1 MSEIV
6 EQEAS
11 ERKGGGGEE
20 AQEERA
26 RALLEEEIRS
36 LMAVMESRMED
47 LHAMCLRIEENV
59 QTSLALRPREETSSS
74 SAGAAA
80 GKRNEVLLPQG
91 RQAPS
96 APLDYRE
103 QADEPSH
110 RSAAADPLISS
121 QFDPD
126 MLFRERQELHAAL
139 VGLAESACLFSEE
152 TRQGR
157 IEVLQKALRRAA
169 TYIKHL
175 CNELDVMQADSTVL
189 KKTEAEVQMVTDRLH
204 VCHACMDEMLGSMS
218 VRRDQ
223 EDQEERMSA
232 NESKLVVLVN
242 SLEGK
247 VARLM
252 RNMTGSTAAKQSENS
267 LVKELVDDLARLN
280 SERKELLRQI
290 EVLNER
296 CSMYMSQHSDEAM
309 QDV

>member
-1 MSEIV
+1 
-6 EQEAS
+6 
-11 ERKGGGGEE
+11 
-20 AQEERA
+20 
-26 RALLEEEIRS
+26 
-36 LMAVMESRMED
+36 
-47 LHAMCLRIEENV
+47 
-59 QTSLALRPREETSSS
+59 
-74 SAGAAA
+74 
-80 GKRNEVLLPQG
+80 
-91 RQAPS
+91 
-96 APLDYRE
+96 
-103 QADEPSH
+103 
-110 RSAAADPLISS
+110 
-121 QFDPD
+121 
-126 MLFRERQELHAAL
+126 
-139 VGLAESACLFSEE
+139 
-152 TRQGR
+152 
-157 IEVLQKALRRAA
+157 
-169 TYIKHL
+169 
-175 CNELDVMQADSTVL
+175 
-189 KKTEAEVQMVTDRLH
+189 MVTDRLH